1 MQRANSKG
9 RNCVKQATITQQV
22 NDLGLDR
29 FMNEKL
35 LLLPSGMAT
44 AAFLRTQGKIYV
56 IGLELV
62 RLGAIKVTCLTR
74 YLNSSSSI

>member
-9 RNCVKQATITQQV
+9 QNCVKQATITQQV

-35 LLLPSGMAT
+35 LLLPSGMAM
-44 AAFLRTQGKIYV
+44 AAFLRT
-56 IGLELV
+56 
-62 RLGAIKVTCLTR
+62 
-74 YLNSSSSI
+74 